1 MSPRLR
7 AKDTPLFS
15 IFDVQSHLST
25 FQKLL
30 NSWKK
35 CEILTTKNVMISR
48 TFSVNAITQFT
59 LVTAA
64 ESSLLTRVHQIL
76 ISGGPAHYPAYS
88 GLLPRPGSHPHPPPS
103 PFPPQL
109 VYWPGPGCGYPSPP
123 ISPSN
128 YFLPPTPGPASAS
141 LCLTPTSSLSSLSN
155 GVTSPGPGHA
165 PPSGHSSPPLPLQ
178 QNSLVSFY

>member
-1 MSPRLR
+1 
-7 AKDTPLFS
+7 
-15 IFDVQSHLST
+15 
-25 FQKLL
+25 
-30 NSWKK
+30 
-35 CEILTTKNVMISR
+35 MISR

-64 ESSLLTRVHQIL
+64 ESSLLTCFYLIL
-76 ISGGPAHYPAYS
+76 ISGGPAHFPAYS

-178 QNSLVSFY
+178 QNSLVSFH